1 MRRRILRVVSNQPR
15 PATNPGRAFRA
26 GNGHPRITGGHNRA
40 AARVAR
46 TGEVLD
52 LIRRGV
58 AVTTTEL
65 AASMGVARST
75 IAERLDLLAKHGLV
89 VPAGEKPLSRGR
101 PASMMAFNPRAG
113 VTLTAQVGMS
123 GTLVAV
129 CDLAGEIH
137 WINQVQLDVAEGPEA
152 LGAML
157 ETQFAAGLAETGD
170 DGNRVHGIGIG
181 MPGDIEIAAHAS
193 TPAASTSMAERISDR
208 LHAAFHSPVFVDRD
222 VNFLA
227 LGEHRSS
234 WPSANMLLCLKV
246 GTVIA
251 CGLVVEGR
259 VVRGA
264 SGLFGEI
271 GHSKVPGADA
281 PCACG
286 SRGCLNTVASGA
298 ALANQLRDLGHD
310 VHTAREVA
318 QLANAGVIEAGQA
331 VRTAGVQ
338 IGEAISS
345 AINLLNPDVIT
356 TWGYLVDAGDQFLA
370 GMHEAIYKNALPSS
384 ARALTL
390 ERSRLGDNAGLRG
403 AALTVIEHTLKPELI
418 DSYFTEL
425 AET

>member
-1 MRRRILRVVSNQPR
+1 
-15 PATNPGRAFRA
+15 
-26 GNGHPRITGGHNRA
+26 
-40 AARVAR
+40 VAR

-75 IAERLDLLAKHGLV
+75 VTERLDLLTEHELV

-101 PASMMAFNPRAG
+101 PAGMLAFNPRAG
-113 VTLTAQVGMS
+113 VTLAAQVGMS

-129 CDLAGEIH
+129 SDLAGEIL
-137 WINQVQLDVAEGPEA
+137 WLNQIQLDVAEGPDA
-152 LGAML
+152 LGTML
-157 ETQFAAGLAETGD
+157 EAQFVAGLAEVGEES
-170 DGNRVHGIGIG
+170 NRVHGVGIG
-181 MPGDIEIAAHAS
+181 MPGDIEVAAAKGPTS
-193 TPAASTSMAERISDR
+193 AAWAPDRIGTR
-208 LHAAFHSPVFVDRD
+208 LSETFRCPVFVDRD

-227 LGEHRSS
+227 LGEQRSS
-234 WPSANMLLCLKV
+234 WPSAKVLLCLKV

-251 CGLVVEGR
+251 CGLVVDGS

-271 GHSKVPGADA
+271 GHSKVAGTDA

-286 SRGCLNTVASGA
+286 SRGCLNTVAGGA
-298 ALANQLRDLGHD
+298 AVAARLRELGYD
-310 VHTAREVA
+310 IYTAREVA
-318 QLANAGVIEAGQA
+318 QLANQGVVDAVQA

-338 IGEAISS
+338 IGQVIAS

-356 TWGYLVDAGDQFLA
+356 VWGYLNDVGDQFLA
-370 GMHEAIYKNALPSS
+370 GMHEAIYKDSLPSS
-384 ARALTL
+384 ARALKL
-390 ERSRLGDNAGLRG
+390 ERSRLGDNAGIRG
-403 AALTVIEHTLKPELI
+403 AALTVVEHTLKPELI

-425 AET
+425 ART